1 MTDKTNSLKDKT
13 AKSAPTK
20 GEDLKEEVV
29 TNHTAPNEEQQ
40 FLDDKEIQQQKKLEQ
55 EYLIANEQAQNLRN
69 QDAFARN
76 LVESEKAS
84 QSTLKN
90 KDPNMSE
97 KIQDHTQD
105 INALKIDALKSRVN
119 FLTFSLIIVIGAVAL
134 GGYYLDTHKNDK
146 FEQIQAIANDVQENK
161 ELVIN
166 AQRHVDKVFEEV
178 KEKDSR
184 IDTLFA
190 SNADLKSQNNLLKN
204 SAEELTKRVENSLDE
219 AAKINIRLNNYEARN
234 PND

>member
-55 EYLIANEQAQNLRN
+55 EYLIANEQAENLRN

-105 INALKIDALKSRVN
+105 NVL
-119 FLTFSLIIVIGAVAL
+119 FLSHILQVIL
-134 GGYYLDTHKNDK
+134 NRNYHLQHM
-146 FEQIQAIANDVQENK
+146 
-161 ELVIN
+161 ELS
-166 AQRHVDKVFEEV
+166 H
-178 KEKDSR
+178 
-184 IDTLFA
+184 
-190 SNADLKSQNNLLKN
+190 
-204 SAEELTKRVENSLDE
+204 
-219 AAKINIRLNNYEARN
+219 
-234 PND
+234 

>member
-84 QSTLKN
+84 Q
-90 KDPNMSE
+90 
-97 KIQDHTQD
+97 
-105 INALKIDALKSRVN
+105 
-119 FLTFSLIIVIGAVAL
+119 
-134 GGYYLDTHKNDK
+134 
-146 FEQIQAIANDVQENK
+146 
-161 ELVIN
+161 
-166 AQRHVDKVFEEV
+166 
-178 KEKDSR
+178 
-184 IDTLFA
+184 
-190 SNADLKSQNNLLKN
+190 
-204 SAEELTKRVENSLDE
+204 
-219 AAKINIRLNNYEARN
+219 
-234 PND
+234 